1 LPYGMFCQIAI
12 LASLN
17 SFGASYLSPY
27 VPTSNLNTSISYF
40 MKPIWKRE
48 KRADF
53 LNVKRPNEQPDVS
66 MRWKFWKKG

>member
-1 LPYGMFCQIAI
+1 
-12 LASLN
+12 
-17 SFGASYLSPY
+17 
-27 VPTSNLNTSISYF
+27 